1 MIRLAISFFGGHGV
15 MEDFLSL
22 PRLHRDAM
30 IMELWEG
37 PRSVLLTQIHRDF
50 QRVANWYS
58 PEEFVHDLLEGAN
71 NDKIKEYAFK
81 FKEIIDAKS
90 LLKNDSET
98 LTICNEWQKFS
109 NKLFIAYQ
117 EQALDE
123 LNAEFKIIQ
132 FSKLLRK
139 FKRK

>member
-1 MIRLAISFFGGHGV
+1 
-15 MEDFLSL
+15 
-22 PRLHRDAM
+22 
-30 IMELWEG
+30 
-37 PRSVLLTQIHRDF
+37 
-50 QRVANWYS
+50 
-58 PEEFVHDLLEGAN
+58 
-71 NDKIKEYAFK
+71 
-81 FKEIIDAKS
+81 
-90 LLKNDSET
+90 LKNDLET